1 MFESPCSAEKGIFC
15 IYFCVTGVVVTAKT
29 LMMLIKLRHSN
40 RLVWV
45 LLLLGGVLI
54 FSLFLASAFG
64 AVNISLSNV
73 LKMALNKVAMFNF
86 PPTWRAVDE
95 TIIFQIRLPGIV
107 GAALVGAALAT
118 AGVLFQ
124 GLLRNPMADP
134 YIIGT
139 SAGAAL
145 GATIAMTLPINL
157 AFLGFGLVPV
167 AAFVGALATV
177 TLVYNLARVGSRTPI
192 ISMLLAGFVVSALLA
207 AVMAFMMSISDRLGL
222 NLHSVYS
229 FLMGHISVTGWGQIM
244 VIAPLIIGGIIGARF
259 FAFHLNAFS
268 LGEEG
273 AAYLGVEVERDKI
286 LILALGSLLTAS
298 AVSISGLIGFVGLVV
313 PHAVRLSLGPDHR
326 LLLPAS
332 ALAGAAFVV
341 IADLLARVLLAPVLI
356 PVGVVTAIV
365 GAPFFLYL
373 LRHGRREYA
382 F

>member
-1 MFESPCSAEKGIFC
+1 
-15 IYFCVTGVVVTAKT
+15 
-29 LMMLIKLRHSN
+29 MLTKLRRGN
-40 RLVWV
+40 RLVLI
-45 LLLLGGVLI
+45 LLLLGGGLVI
-54 FSLFLASAFG
+54 ASLLASAFG
-64 AVNISLSNV
+64 AVTIPLPDI
-73 LKMALNKVAMFNF
+73 LKMALNKVAVFDF
-86 PPTWRAVDE
+86 PSTWRAVDE
-95 TIIFQIRLPGIV
+95 TIIFQIRLPRVIG
-107 GAALVGAALAT
+107 GALVGAALAT

-167 AAFVGALATV
+167 AAFIGALATV
-177 TLVYNLARVGSRTPI
+177 ILVYNLARVGGKTPI

-207 AVMAFMMSISDRLGL
+207 AVMAFMMSMSDRFGL

-229 FLMGHISVTGWGQIM
+229 FLMGHISVTSWGQIAI
-244 VIAPLIIGGIIGARF
+244 IAPLVIGGIIGARF

-273 AAYLGVEVERDKI
+273 AAYLGIEIERDKI
-286 LILALGSLLTAS
+286 LILALGSLLTAA
-298 AVSISGLIGFVGLVV
+298 AVSISGLVGFVGLVV

-326 LLLPAS
+326 FLLPAS
-332 ALAGAAFVV
+332 ALVGAAFLI
-341 IADLLARVLLAPVLI
+341 IADLLARILLAPVEI
-356 PVGVVTAIV
+356 PVGVITAIV
-365 GAPFFLYL
+365 GAPFFIYL
-373 LRHGRREYA
+373 LRHSRREYA

>member
-1 MFESPCSAEKGIFC
+1 
-15 IYFCVTGVVVTAKT
+15 
-29 LMMLIKLRHSN
+29 MLIKLRHHN
-40 RLVWV
+40 RLVLI
-45 LLLLGGVLI
+45 LLLLGGGLVAS
-54 FSLFLASAFG
+54 SLLASAFG
-64 AVNISLSNV
+64 AVTIPLPDI
-73 LKMALNKVAMFNF
+73 LKMALNKVAVFDF
-86 PPTWRAVDE
+86 PSTWRAVDE
-95 TIIFQIRLPGIV
+95 TIIFQIRLPRVV
-107 GAALVGAALAT
+107 GGALVGAALAT

-157 AFLGFGLVPV
+157 AFLGFGLVPM
-167 AAFVGALATV
+167 AAFIGALVTV
-177 TLVYNLARVGSRTPI
+177 ILVYNLARVGGKTPI

-207 AVMAFMMSISDRLGL
+207 AVMAFMMSMSDRFGL

-229 FLMGHISVTGWGQIM
+229 FLMGHISVTSWGQIA
-244 VIAPLIIGGIIGARF
+244 VIAPLVIGGIIGAQF

-273 AAYLGVEVERDKI
+273 AAYVGIEVERDKI
-286 LILALGSLLTAS
+286 LVLALGSLLTAA

-326 LLLPAS
+326 FLLPAS
-332 ALAGAAFVV
+332 ALAGAAFLV
-341 IADLLARVLLAPVLI
+341 IADLLARVLLAPVEI
-356 PVGVVTAIV
+356 PVGVITAIV
-365 GAPFFLYL
+365 GAPFFIYL
-373 LRHGRREYA
+373 LRRTRREYA

>member
-1 MFESPCSAEKGIFC
+1 
-15 IYFCVTGVVVTAKT
+15 
-29 LMMLIKLRHSN
+29 MLTKLRHGN

-45 LLLLGGVLI
+45 SLLLGGILI
-54 FSLFLASAFG
+54 FSLFLASTFG
-64 AVNISLSNV
+64 AVTIPLPDI
-73 LKMALNKVAMFNF
+73 LQMTLNKVAIFDF
-86 PPTWRAVDE
+86 PSTWRAVDE
-95 TIIFQIRLPGIV
+95 TILFQIRLPRVIG
-107 GAALVGAALAT
+107 GALIGAALAT

-145 GATIAMTLPINL
+145 GATIAMVLPLNL
-157 AFLGFGLVPV
+157 VFLGFGLVPV
-167 AAFVGALATV
+167 AAFIGALATV
-177 TLVYNLARVGSRTPI
+177 TLVYNLARVGGKTPI

-207 AVMAFMMSISDRLGL
+207 AVIAFMMSISDRLGL

-229 FLMGHISVTGWGQIM
+229 FLMGHISVTNWGQIA
-244 VIAPLIIGGIIGARF
+244 VIAPLVIGGIIGARF

-273 AAYLGVEVERDKI
+273 AAYLGIEVERDKM
-286 LILALGSLLTAS
+286 LILALGSLLTAA
-298 AVSISGLIGFVGLVV
+298 AVSISGLIGFVGLVM

-341 IADLLARVLLAPVLI
+341 IADLLARTLLAPVEI
-356 PVGVVTAIV
+356 PVGVITALI

-373 LRHGRREYA
+373 LRRSRREYA